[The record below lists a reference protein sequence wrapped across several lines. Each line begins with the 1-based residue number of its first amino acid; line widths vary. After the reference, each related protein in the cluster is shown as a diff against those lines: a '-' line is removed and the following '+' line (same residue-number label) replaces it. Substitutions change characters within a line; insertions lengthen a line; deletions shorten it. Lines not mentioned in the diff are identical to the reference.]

1 MPERVTVPAVVLS
14 RAAVPA
20 RSAEIV
26 PAWSAKVS
34 SALTV
39 SVPFSIVP
47 PVRVTVPMVSA
58 KPPRSKEPPLTVT
71 VPVSARRLFAPSR
84 SAPALTVVPPS

>member
-1 MPERVTVPAVVLS
+1 MTEPPVVLL

-20 RSAEIV
+20 RMAETV
-26 PAWSAKVS
+26 PAWSAKVLA
-34 SALTV
+34 ALTV

-47 PVRVTVPMVSA
+47 PVRVTVPTVSA

-84 SAPALTVVPPS
+84 SLPALTVVPPV